1 MMLNLPNRLEF
12 FDKNL
17 AEHWSNIR
25 DNSYQISLKNINFC
39 QDGSNSPKYG
49 QNQQFSKLRIFP
61 LRYPDRSGLYQKMDC
76 TTMISTQNY
85 PIYVQVNRIPHFG
98 CPRFSRKLQKVTL
111 KLLLL
116 LITPSFLLY

>member
-1 MMLNLPNRLEF
+1 MLSLPNRLEF

-39 QDGSNSPKYG
+39 PDGSNSPKYG

-85 PIYVQVNRIPHFG
+85 PIYVEVNRIPHLG
-98 CPRFSRKLQKVTL
+98 CPQFYEIEWIFIESH
-111 KLLLL
+111 
-116 LITPSFLLY
+116 S